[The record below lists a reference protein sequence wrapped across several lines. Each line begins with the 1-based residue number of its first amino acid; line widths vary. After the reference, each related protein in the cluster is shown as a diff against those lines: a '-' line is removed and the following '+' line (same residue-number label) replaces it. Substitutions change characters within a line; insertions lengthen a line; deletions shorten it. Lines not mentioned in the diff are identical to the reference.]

1 MKYYGKY
8 NELGDYVSF
17 FTTEVWKEEDI
28 PVEECIELTEQQ
40 WQEGLSGDYKVI
52 DGVHTYAPY
61 IVSDEELYNSLR
73 IQRNKLLADSDWT
86 QLTDSPLA
94 DTKRQEWAVYRQQ
107 LRDLPNTVDINNI
120 IYPEKPQ

>member
-28 PVEECIELTEQQ
+28 PIEECIELTEQQ

-52 DGVHTYAPY
+52 DGVHTYSPY
-61 IVSDEELYNSLR
+61 TVPEEELYRSLR
-73 IQRNKLLADSDWT
+73 IQRNKLLAESDWT
-86 QLTDSPLA
+86 QLIDSPLTS
-94 DTKRQEWAVYRQQ
+94 DKKQEWAAYRQE
-107 LRDLPNTVDINNI
+107 LRNLPNTVDINNI
-120 IYPEKPQ
+120 IYPKKP